1 MIASQLRTIR
11 PTIHICK
18 DTQNPR
24 HLQAP
29 AKTFFLP
36 AKNAYPDGKL
46 FLIQRR
52 IKRIERIFLARDN
65 YKRITRIF
73 AAAGQ
78 LRANYSKLHVSKLL
92 RQQKFTRFTRFL
104 PAGQGVLIYRVLKK
118 IFVINPDFPPFEA
131 IRNSLPL
138 SNNRASPLTHLL
150 PFALPSP

>member
-1 MIASQLRTIR
+1 MIARRLRTIR
-11 PTIHICK
+11 PTISTCK

-36 AKNAYPDGKL
+36 AKNAYPDGEL

-52 IKRIERIFLARDN
+52 IKRIERIILARVN

-78 LRANYSKLHVSKLL
+78 LRTNYSNSCCRRSIIGELL
-92 RQQKFTRFTRFL
+92 EFSL
-104 PAGQGVLIYRVLKK
+104 PQVKYGQRVL
-118 IFVINPDFPPFEA
+118 
-131 IRNSLPL
+131 
-138 SNNRASPLTHLL
+138 
-150 PFALPSP
+150 